1 MNNQKEEYGRLL
13 REETSKWKFQRDE
26 LETELQ
32 KLKKAQQ
39 QDQDK
44 VSSIYSGQSSKL
56 HEADL
61 TAIIKDLKES
71 SSGLVSVNNNSK
83 RNSRSSSFLNKRSLS
98 NEKVFGNSNNVK
110 FVILYVF
117 ILILFLE
124 TSHQC

>member
-32 KLKKAQQ
+32 KLKKTQQ

-44 VSSIYSGQSSKL
+44 VSSSYSGQSSKL

-98 NEKVFGNSNNVK
+98 NEKVFGNSNNV
-110 FVILYVF
+110 
-117 ILILFLE
+117 
-124 TSHQC
+124 

>member
-44 VSSIYSGQSSKL
+44 VSSSYSSQSSKL

-124 TSHQC
+124 TSHQY